1 MYNSHVI
8 PNTPTIAGKKESPQ
22 KYCHHDKLAWPSS
35 AYCRRNT
42 WRWWAN
48 TLFMA
53 LFVKSIQIVC
63 SASTRLVLHIRS
75 IVVDFGMSQ
84 DNEKFSKA
92 DMKGNALLLQSNA
105 FHFRRHP
112 IIISFFYNWLGNNH
126 LRAFQTWHVFWTGEQ
141 RSLTMNFWFLKRKP
155 F

>member
-1 MYNSHVI
+1 
-8 PNTPTIAGKKESPQ
+8 
-22 KYCHHDKLAWPSS
+22 
-35 AYCRRNT
+35 
-42 WRWWAN
+42 
-48 TLFMA
+48 MA

-112 IIISFFYNWLGNNH
+112 IISFLQLAWKQPFACFSDMTCILDRRAEKSNN
-126 LRAFQTWHVFWTGEQ
+126 E
-141 RSLTMNFWFLKRKP
+141 FLVLEKKVLLKN
-155 F
+155 

>member
-1 MYNSHVI
+1 
-8 PNTPTIAGKKESPQ
+8 
-22 KYCHHDKLAWPSS
+22 
-35 AYCRRNT
+35 
-42 WRWWAN
+42 
-48 TLFMA
+48 MA

-112 IIISFFYNWLGNNH
+112 IIISFF
-126 LRAFQTWHVFWTGEQ
+126 TTGLETTICVLFRHDMYFGQ
-141 RSLTMNFWFLKRKP
+141 ESREV
-155 F
+155 